1 MCRRFLLGKIQVC
14 LHLQTYQTYRINNM
28 QFLFHRTVGQCKL
41 IKLFIHQDC
50 RQTRHI
56 FTDRNRSQM
65 TTSGNSQHFRLF
77 GQQFYLIRELFV
89 PRSIKPKQ
97 FRLGLFPLTSFFLS
111 LFIIPIMDKTPKSTA
126 KFRCHPFH
134 NKNHVYIFRG
144 SRFHICMTQHNTA
157 CRTSY
162 NHIVI
167 LEISKILPKF
177 IQTPYCHISRII
189 FSNSFS
195 TRGSLSSRKDKYND
209 NLSTYP
215 CCPIFISGE
224 YFQISIL
231 YLKSDDSHSAKE

>member
-1 MCRRFLLGKIQVC
+1 MQTDKT
-14 LHLQTYQTYRINNM
+14 LHPSGLQTDSTH
-28 QFLFHRTVGQCKL
+28 LHRQESGSDDNQREQSALPAVWTAVLSDKGTL
-41 IKLFIHQDC
+41 
-50 RQTRHI
+50 
-56 FTDRNRSQM
+56 RSEVYKTETIQARAL
-65 TTSGNSQHFRLF
+65 SPHL
-77 GQQFYLIRELFV
+77 V
-89 PRSIKPKQ
+89 
-97 FRLGLFPLTSFFLS
+97 FLS

-162 NHIVI
+162 NHIVL
-167 LEISKILPKF
+167 LEISKILPKL

-231 YLKSDDSHSAKE
+231 YLKSDDSHSE

>member
-1 MCRRFLLGKIQVC
+1 
-14 LHLQTYQTYRINNM
+14 
-28 QFLFHRTVGQCKL
+28 
-41 IKLFIHQDC
+41 
-50 RQTRHI
+50 
-56 FTDRNRSQM
+56 
-65 TTSGNSQHFRLF
+65 
-77 GQQFYLIRELFV
+77 
-89 PRSIKPKQ
+89 
-97 FRLGLFPLTSFFLS
+97 
-111 LFIIPIMDKTPKSTA
+111 MDKTPKSTA

-167 LEISKILPKF
+167 LEIAKILPKF

-231 YLKSDDSHSAKE
+231 YLKSDDSHSEKE

>member
-1 MCRRFLLGKIQVC
+1 MQTDKT
-14 LHLQTYQTYRINNM
+14 LHPSGLQTDSTH
-28 QFLFHRTVGQCKL
+28 LHRQE
-41 IKLFIHQDC
+41 
-50 RQTRHI
+50 
-56 FTDRNRSQM
+56 
-65 TTSGNSQHFRLF
+65 SGSDDNQ
-77 GQQFYLIRELFV
+77 REQPALPAV
-89 PRSIKPKQ
+89 WTAVLSDKGTPRSEVYKTETIQASALSPH
-97 FRLGLFPLTSFFLS
+97 LVFLS
-111 LFIIPIMDKTPKSTA
+111 LFIILIMDKTPESTA

-134 NKNHVYIFRG
+134 HKNHVYIFRG

-162 NHIVI
+162 NHIVL
-167 LEISKILPKF
+167 LEISKILLKL
-177 IQTPYCHISRII
+177 IQASYCHISRII

>member
-1 MCRRFLLGKIQVC
+1 MQTDKT
-14 LHLQTYQTYRINNM
+14 LHPSGLQTDSTH
-28 QFLFHRTVGQCKL
+28 LHRQESGSDDNQREQSALPAVWTAVLSDKGTL
-41 IKLFIHQDC
+41 
-50 RQTRHI
+50 
-56 FTDRNRSQM
+56 RSEVYKTETIQA
-65 TTSGNSQHFRLF
+65 SALSPHL
-77 GQQFYLIRELFV
+77 V
-89 PRSIKPKQ
+89 
-97 FRLGLFPLTSFFLS
+97 FLS

-162 NHIVI
+162 NHIVL
-167 LEISKILPKF
+167 LEISKILLKL

-231 YLKSDDSHSAKE
+231 YLKSDDSHSEKE

>member
-1 MCRRFLLGKIQVC
+1 MCRRFLFGKIQVC

-50 RQTRHI
+50 RQTQHI
-56 FTDRNRSQM
+56 FTDRNRGQM
-65 TTSGNSQHFRLF
+65 TTSGDSQHFRLF
-77 GQQFYLIRELFV
+77 GQQFYLIRVLLV

-97 FRLGLFPLTSFFLS
+97 FRLRLFPLTSFFLS

-167 LEISKILPKF
+167 LEIAKILPKL
-177 IQTPYCHISRII
+177 IQPPLTAIFHELYSPILFLPADPCLRAKTNTTTICRHIPVAQFSFQGNISR
-189 FSNSFS
+189 
-195 TRGSLSSRKDKYND
+195 
-209 NLSTYP
+209 
-215 CCPIFISGE
+215 
-224 YFQISIL
+224 FQS
-231 YLKSDDSHSAKE
+231 YT